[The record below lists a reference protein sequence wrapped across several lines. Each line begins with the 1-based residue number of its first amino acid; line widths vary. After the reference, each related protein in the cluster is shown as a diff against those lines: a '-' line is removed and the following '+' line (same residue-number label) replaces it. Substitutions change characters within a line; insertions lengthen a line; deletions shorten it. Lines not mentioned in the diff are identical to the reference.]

1 MPVTRALRDHVKG
14 IDRTSDGHSLPV
26 QWASSAYFMWWF
38 LGTILGKRIC
48 CFLYFVDYNFV
59 FLYNAL
65 WWFDDTSIEIMILL
79 WYIFVNIFES
89 VILQSVMYQQFIC
102 KQWYFETF
110 LKEKTFMCEYKGM
123 GESASFVSG
132 SSHHFPEKY
141 RKLEKTLE
149 SLSVSFLFCYICI
162 RKYQYVEDKG
172 WYNG

>member
-26 QWASSAYFMWWF
+26 RWASSAHFTWWF

-59 FLYNAL
+59 SLYNAL

-79 WYIFVNIFES
+79 CKHIWKCHFANRYVS
-89 VILQSVMYQQFIC
+89 VIYLQTMILWDFFQ
-102 KQWYFETF
+102 
-110 LKEKTFMCEYKGM
+110 EKTFMCENKGM

-132 SSHHFPEKY
+132 YSHHFPEKY
-141 RKLEKTLE
+141 RKLEKNSRKLA
-149 SLSVSFLFCYICI
+149 SLISFSYFMHP
-162 RKYQYVEDKG
+162 
-172 WYNG
+172 